1 MMKSGLDKEY
11 IIIKVL
17 REELIKIMNVD
28 DPTIIPVGVL
38 MGLHDLIEET
48 EE

>member
-1 MMKSGLDKEY
+1 MKSGHDKEN

-28 DPTIIPVGVL
+28 DPTIFPVGVL